1 MKGHLEQR
9 LHPKVQEPVQ
19 RIRSGMQGV
28 IQRKVPIAAVLRNAD
43 TVAVGI
49 CPAVFRRLRTVECR
63 FQEKMERRHF
73 DDSSLQIELCN
84 AVSASAE
91 ETRAVAFQVFHA
103 AERKKILPVK
113 IAVRR

>member
-43 TVAVGI
+43 AVAVGI

-63 FQEKMERRHF
+63 FQEKMERLT
-73 DDSSLQIELCN
+73 SELSDLF
-84 AVSASAE
+84 AQSHTLE
-91 ETRAVAFQVFHA
+91 DEI
-103 AERKKILPVK
+103 RKQMAKIGFTIK
-113 IAVRR
+113 